1 MSEGGVQTR
10 SEVKALLKRH
20 GLSPDKRLGQHFLAD
35 PNITRKIAGLAEVG
49 PGDRVV
55 EVGPGTGTLTAALE
69 QAGAAVTAIEVDES
83 LRPILEEVT
92 DATLV
97 FADAADLDLADV
109 LGPGAWTLVSNLPYN
124 VGTSIVLADGTV
136 VVPAANSY
144 AKDAAYRDR
153 LGEIVLDALRHV
165 PQIRR
170 FVVMVQLEVAER
182 LVAMPGSKTYGLP
195 SVVASLHGVG
205 RIALR
210 VPPQVFVPPPRVGS
224 AVVVIDRRPAHPLTP
239 RAIEIAASAFNQRR
253 KMLRKSLAGI
263 FSDPVALAE
272 QAGLEPTVRPED
284 LDPTDFLRLAE
295 AEAALEGDRG

>member
-1 MSEGGVQTR
+1 MTAGGVQSR

-55 EVGPGTGTLTAALE
+55 EVGPGTGTLTVALE
-69 QAGAAVTAIEVDES
+69 QTGAEVTAIEVDEA
-83 LRPILEEVT
+83 LRPVLEEVT
-92 DATLV
+92 GATLV
-97 FADAADLDLADV
+97 FADAAELDLARV
-109 LGPGAWTLVSNLPYN
+109 LGPGEWTFVSNLPYN
-124 VGTSIVLADGTV
+124 VGTSIVL
-136 VVPAANSY
+136 
-144 AKDAAYRDR
+144 
-153 LGEIVLDALRHV
+153 DALRSV

-182 LVAMPGSKTYGLP
+182 LVAMPGSKTYGIP
-195 SVVASLHGVG
+195 SVVTSLHGVG

-224 AVVVIDRRPAHPLTP
+224 AVVVIDRRPAHPSTP
-239 RAIEIAASAFNQRR
+239 RGIEIAASAFNQRR

-263 FSDPVALAE
+263 LSDPVAIAE
-272 QAGLEPTVRPED
+272 RAGLESTARPED
-284 LDPTDFLRLAE
+284 LDPTDFIRLAE
-295 AEAALEGDRG
+295 AEAAVEAEHG

>member
-1 MSEGGVQTR
+1 MTRGGVQSR

-35 PNITRKIAGLAEVG
+35 PNITRKIARLAEVG

-69 QAGAAVTAIEVDES
+69 QTGAEVTAIEVDDS

-92 DATLV
+92 NATLV
-97 FADAADLDLADV
+97 FADAADLDLAQV
-109 LGPGAWTLVSNLPYN
+109 LGPGEWTFVSNLPYN
-124 VGTSIVLADGTV
+124 VGTSIVL
-136 VVPAANSY
+136 
-144 AKDAAYRDR
+144 
-153 LGEIVLDALRHV
+153 DALKAAT
-165 PQIRR
+165 QIRR

-195 SVVASLHGVG
+195 SVVTSLHGVG
-205 RIALR
+205 HIALR
-210 VPPQVFVPPPRVGS
+210 VPAQVFVPSPRVGS
-224 AVVVIDRRPAHPLTP
+224 AVVVIERRPAHRLAP

-253 KMLRKSLAGI
+253 KMLRKSLAGT
-263 FSDPVALAE
+263 FADPVAVAE
-272 QAGLEPTVRPED
+272 RAGLEPTVRPED

-295 AEAALEGDRG
+295 AEAALEVDRG

>member
-124 VGTSIVLADGTV
+124 VGTS
-136 VVPAANSY
+136 
-144 AKDAAYRDR
+144 
-153 LGEIVLDALRHV
+153 IVLDALRHV

>member
-1 MSEGGVQTR
+1 MTPGGVQSR
-10 SEVKALLKRH
+10 SEVKALLVRH

-35 PNITRKIAGLAEVG
+35 PNITRKIAGLAGVG

-69 QAGAAVTAIEVDES
+69 QTGAAVTAIEVDES
-83 LRPILEEVT
+83 LRPLLEEVT
-92 DATLV
+92 GATLV
-97 FADAADLDLADV
+97 FADAARLDLAQV
-109 LGPGAWTLVSNLPYN
+109 LGPGEWTFVSNLPYN
-124 VGTSIVLADGTV
+124 VGTSIVL
-136 VVPAANSY
+136 
-144 AKDAAYRDR
+144 
-153 LGEIVLDALRHV
+153 DALRSV

-205 RIALR
+205 HIALR

-224 AVVVIDRRPAHPLTP
+224 AVVVIDRRPAHRLTP

-253 KMLRKSLAGI
+253 KMLRKSLAGT
-263 FSDPVALAE
+263 FDDPVAVAVR
-272 QAGLEPTVRPED
+272 AGLEPTVRPED
-284 LDPTDFLRLAE
+284 LDPTDFIRLAE
-295 AEAALEGDRG
+295 AEAATEADGG

>member
-1 MSEGGVQTR
+1 MTEGGVQSR

-20 GLSPDKRLGQHFLAD
+20 GVSPDKRLGQHFLAD
-35 PNITRKIAGLAEVG
+35 PNITRKIARLAEVG

-69 QAGAAVTAIEVDES
+69 QTGAAVTAIEVDHS

-92 DATLV
+92 NATLI
-97 FADAADLDLADV
+97 FADAAELDLVQA
-109 LGPGAWTLVSNLPYN
+109 LGPGEWTFVSNLPYN
-124 VGTSIVLADGTV
+124 VGTSIVL
-136 VVPAANSY
+136 
-144 AKDAAYRDR
+144 
-153 LGEIVLDALRHV
+153 DALKAV

-195 SVVASLHGVG
+195 SVVTSLHGVG
-205 RIALR
+205 HIALR
-210 VPPQVFVPPPRVGS
+210 VPAQVFVPPPRVGS
-224 AVVVIDRRPAHPLTP
+224 AVVVIDRRPAHRLTP

-253 KMLRKSLAGI
+253 KMLRKSLSGT
-263 FSDPVALAE
+263 FSDPAAVAE
-272 QAGLEPTVRPED
+272 RAGLEPTVRPED

-295 AEAALEGDRG
+295 AEAALEVDRG